1 MSFLFRHSLVRATKN
16 QTVLSNVLAIR
27 MHLSGWSPLGRPVV
41 RLFSQNDQGSSGP
54 IEKASEPTVEQK
66 LSEKEAKIKELGDNY
81 LLVLAD
87 MENLRNR
94 TKREVENASQFAI
107 TKFSKDIIGV
117 ADVLE
122 MALKS
127 VDPEH
132 PLLTGAA
139 AEKAQPDNDA
149 ESVPDAGRKFGQ
161 DTKFGQLVQGIE
173 MTIDEVRK
181 VLRKHGVTPI
191 EPLHQPF
198 DPNLHNALFQV
209 PTEDVAPGTVVS
221 VVKRGYVLHQRVLRA
236 ADVGVSKKP

>member
-1 MSFLFRHSLVRATKN
+1 MSFLFRHSLVRAAKN
-16 QTVLSNVLAIR
+16 TTILPNASTSR
-27 MHLSGWSPLGRPVV
+27 MHLSSWNLIGRSAS
-41 RLFSQNDQGSSGP
+41 RLFSQNGSTGQTDKP
-54 IEKASEPTVEQK
+54 AEPTVDQK
-66 LSEKEAKIKELGDNY
+66 LVEKDTKIKELSDNY

-107 TKFSKDIIGV
+107 AKFSKDIISV

-132 PLLTGAA
+132 PLLTGVA

-149 ESVPDAGRKFGQ
+149 ESVLDANRKFGL
-161 DTKFGQLVQGIE
+161 DTKLGQLVQGIE

-209 PTEDVAPGTVVS
+209 PTEDVTPGTVVS
-221 VVKRGYVLHQRVLRA
+221 VIKRGYVLHQRVLRA

>member
-1 MSFLFRHSLVRATKN
+1 MSFLFRHSLVRVAKN
-16 QTVLSNVLAIR
+16 VFPNGIIDASTRPL
-27 MHLSGWSPLGRPVV
+27 HLSSWNLVGQPSFRF
-41 RLFSQNDQGSSGP
+41 FSQNGSGETQKP
-54 IEKASEPTVEQK
+54 AEPSPEQK
-66 LSEKEAKIKELGDNY
+66 LAEKDTKIKELSDSY
-81 LLVLAD
+81 LLILAD

-94 TKREVENASQFAI
+94 TKREVESASQFAI
-107 TKFSKDIIGV
+107 AKFSKDIISV

-132 PLLTGAA
+132 PLLTGVA
-139 AEKAQPDNDA
+139 AENAQADNDA
-149 ESVPDAGRKFGQ
+149 ESVPDADRKFGL
-161 DTKFGQLVQGIE
+161 DTKLGQLVQGIE

-221 VVKRGYVLHQRVLRA
+221 VIKRGYVLHQRVLRA
-236 ADVGVSKKP
+236 ADVGVAKNP